1 MTEIVDSLPVRRVRR
16 VLAEKGVK
24 EILHELPEDA
34 KSARDAARLL
44 AVELGEPGSIEL
56 GAIGKTL
63 VYEIG
68 FQPVMVVIAG
78 DRQCNEEALP
88 QVFGLEGEVKRADP
102 RRVEELT
109 GFPVGGVAPVG
120 SLTPMPVAVDPELG
134 RYPRIFV
141 GAGHPRVLMELTY
154 DDLLFLTDGRPAPE
168 VAV

>member
-16 VLAEKGVK
+16 VLAEKQVK

-44 AVELGEPGSIEL
+44 SVELGEPGSVEL

-68 FQPVMVVIAG
+68 LQPVMVVIAG
-78 DRQCNEEALP
+78 DRQCKEAALP
-88 QVFGLEGEVKRADP
+88 GVFGLEGEVKRADP

-120 SLTPMPVAVDPELG
+120 SLKPMPVAVDPALG
-134 RYPRIFV
+134 RFPRIFV

-154 DDLLFLTDGRPAPE
+154 DDLLFLTDGKPAPE